1 MKFAL
6 GLFILAVS
14 LFTISNSSPDA
25 LSPGRAVASHDTQST
40 ASAVETADKL
50 PDVPQSDIEPMT
62 YPHCSVY
69 AGNPC
74 PTQGWT
80 RRCQWT
86 PFEQARCVCRSSL
99 VWECA

>member
-14 LFTISNSSPDA
+14 LFTISNSSLESP
-25 LSPGRAVASHDTQST
+25 SPGRAVASHDTQST

-50 PDVPQSDIEPMT
+50 PDMHQSDLEPMT

-69 AGNPC
+69 QGQPC
-74 PTQGWT
+74 QQGWT
-80 RRCQWT
+80 RRCMLA
-86 PFEQARCVCRSSL
+86 PFEPAFCYCTSSL
-99 VWECA
+99 VFECS

>member
-6 GLFILAVS
+6 GLFILAVT
-14 LFTISNSSPDA
+14 LFTISNSS
-25 LSPGRAVASHDTQST
+25 AVASHGSQST
-40 ASAVETADKL
+40 ASAVESADNL
-50 PDVPQSDIEPMT
+50 EMPRSDIEPMA

-74 PTQGWT
+74 PTPGWT

-99 VWECA
+99 IWECA